1 MSKSG
6 IKGDLNKCKKCVN
19 ILKVIKMIFK
29 SNKSTFDF
37 LIAGLGN
44 PGLQYERTRHNA
56 GFMAA
61 DLLAERYSCKF
72 AKSKFDAKFDEI
84 NIGGKRI
91 LLVKPQTYMNN
102 SGAAISAIAK
112 FYKIPT
118 DRIIVMF
125 DDISFD
131 VGKIRIRRKG
141 SAGGHKGIKDIIEI
155 LGTEDI
161 MRIKIGVGSK
171 PNPEYDLKD
180 WVLGKMPKE
189 LQGDFEVA
197 LKAAADA
204 VEEIINR
211 GIDSAMNK
219 YSK

>member
-1 MSKSG
+1 M
-6 IKGDLNKCKKCVN
+6 NKWKKYVN

-29 SNKSTFDF
+29 TDKGTYDF
-37 LIAGLGN
+37 LIVGLGN

-56 GFMAA
+56 GFMAI

-72 AKSKFDAKFDEI
+72 SKNKFDAKFEEVK
-84 NIGGKRI
+84 IGNKRI
-91 LLVKPQTYMNN
+91 LFVKPQTYMNN
-102 SGAAISAIAK
+102 SGTAVSAIAK
-112 FYKIPT
+112 FYKIPN
-118 DRIIVMF
+118 DKIIVMF
-125 DDISFD
+125 DDISLD

-141 SAGGHKGIKDIIEI
+141 SAGGHNGIKDIIEL

-189 LQGDFEVA
+189 LQSDFEVA

-204 VEEIINR
+204 TEEIITR

>member
-1 MSKSG
+1 
-6 IKGDLNKCKKCVN
+6 
-19 ILKVIKMIFK
+19 MIFK
-29 SNKSTFDF
+29 SDKSAYDF
-37 LIAGLGN
+37 LVAGLGN

-56 GFMAA
+56 GFMAI
-61 DLLAERYSCKF
+61 DLLAQRYSCNF
-72 AKSKFDAKFDEI
+72 SKSKFDAKFEEI
-84 NIGGKRI
+84 KMGNKRI

-102 SGAAISAIAK
+102 SGAALSAIAK

-141 SAGGHKGIKDIIEI
+141 SAGGHNGIKDIIEL

-189 LQGDFEVA
+189 QMGDFEVA
-197 LKAAADA
+197 LKSAADA

-211 GIDSAMNK
+211 GVDSAMNK

>member
-1 MSKSG
+1 M
-6 IKGDLNKCKKCVN
+6 NKLVKCVN

-29 SNKSTFDF
+29 SDKSAYDF
-37 LIAGLGN
+37 LVAGLGN

-56 GFMAA
+56 GFMAI
-61 DLLAERYSCKF
+61 DLLAQRYSF
-72 AKSKFDAKFDEI
+72 NFSKSKFDAKFEEI
-84 NIGGKRI
+84 KMGSKRI

-102 SGAAISAIAK
+102 SGTAISAIAK

-118 DRIIVMF
+118 DKIIVMF
-125 DDISFD
+125 DDISLD

-141 SAGGHKGIKDIIEI
+141 SAGGHKGIKDIIEL

-180 WVLGKMPKE
+180 WVVGKMPKE
-189 LQGDFEVA
+189 LQSDFEVA

>member
-1 MSKSG
+1 MLIS
-6 IKGDLNKCKKCVN
+6 L
-19 ILKVIKMIFK
+19 LVIKMIFK
-29 SNKSTFDF
+29 SDKSTYDF
-37 LIAGLGN
+37 LIVGLGN
-44 PGLQYERTRHNA
+44 PGAQYEHTRHNA

-61 DLLAERYSCKF
+61 DALAQKYSCEFK
-72 AKSKFDAKFDEI
+72 KSKFDAKFDEI
-84 NIGGKRI
+84 KIGNARI

-102 SGAAISAIAK
+102 SGSAVSAIAK

-118 DRIIVMF
+118 EKIIIMF
-125 DDISFD
+125 DDISLD

-141 SAGGHKGIKDIIEI
+141 SAGGHNGIKDIIGL

-189 LQGDFEVA
+189 LQNDMDSA
-197 LKAAADA
+197 LKSCVGA
-204 VEEIINR
+204 VEEIVAK